1 MCGKTTIGESAV
13 LLKNS
18 RAVVTPDTGMMHIAS
33 AFNKPIAV
41 IWGNTIPDF
50 GMGPYLPK
58 PDAAFL
64 NSEVG
69 NLRCRPCSK
78 IGFSHCPKKHFNC
91 MNLQNTERVGEWINQ
106 RPS

>member
-1 MCGKTTIGESAV
+1 LLKTARAV
-13 LLKNS
+13 L
-18 RAVVTPDTGMMHIAS
+18 TPDTGMMHIAS

-58 PDAAFL
+58 PNAAFF